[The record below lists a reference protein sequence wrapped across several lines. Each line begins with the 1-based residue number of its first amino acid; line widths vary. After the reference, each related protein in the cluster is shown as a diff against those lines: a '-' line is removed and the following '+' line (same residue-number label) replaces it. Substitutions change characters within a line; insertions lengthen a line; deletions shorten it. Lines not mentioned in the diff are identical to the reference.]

1 MNEKSWARLLAYVA
15 GLINQELLLK
25 NEYLR
30 EAFASSLQVKLQ
42 ADEAGYALPVQPR
55 RSMLLAR

>member
-30 EAFASSLQVKLQ
+30 EAFASSLQVKLH